1 MNSENKMRRTINQ
14 LAKKYRE
21 QVNPNMT
28 QEEARK
34 RVIKGMTSKQK

>member
-1 MNSENKMRRTINQ
+1 MNKEDKARKTINQ

-28 QEEARK
+28 HEQAR
-34 RVIKGMTSKQK
+34 RRIIKGMTKQK